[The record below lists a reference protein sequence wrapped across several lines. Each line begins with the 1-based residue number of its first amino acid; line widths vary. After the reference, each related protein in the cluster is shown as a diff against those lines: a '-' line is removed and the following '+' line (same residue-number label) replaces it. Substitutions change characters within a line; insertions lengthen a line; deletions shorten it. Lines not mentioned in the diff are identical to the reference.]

1 MLTTCWKVMEPMLV
15 IQIFPQ
21 ETLLTSNECKH
32 RDQHLQALIW
42 ATTWVTQH
50 FKLVKMVLT

>member
-1 MLTTCWKVMEPMLV
+1 MEPMLV